1 LCYNLYLHWHRLWLP
16 FPKRVEAS
24 EGFYMNLWRGKQA
37 RQLSGSFIR
46 FILTWFW
53 LPSLVSS
60 WFFFFTFQVIF
71 VLLIHRK
78 TILLPLKT
86 FVVVPNWSDVFWSIY
101 YGHLVRVYYSHSTD
115 EDGAA
120 FLCYDGAGLL
130 QWEVTKGSLPAYG
143 YSSKL
148 WPKISLLKY
157 SLNLHVILRQLQSV
171 SNLRNLFL
179 Y

>member
-1 LCYNLYLHWHRLWLP
+1 MCYNLYLHWHRLWLP

-86 FVVVPNWSDVFWSIY
+86 FVVVPKHIRSWIDQMFFEVSIMVI
-101 YGHLVRVYYSHSTD
+101 LSESTTATVLMRMVQPFCVMM
-115 EDGAA
+115 GLAFCNGKWQRAA
-120 FLCYDGAGLL
+120 FLHMAILL
-130 QWEVTKGSLPAYG
+130 NCD
-143 YSSKL
+143 
-148 WPKISLLKY
+148 LK
-157 SLNLHVILRQLQSV
+157 
-171 SNLRNLFL
+171 
-179 Y
+179 